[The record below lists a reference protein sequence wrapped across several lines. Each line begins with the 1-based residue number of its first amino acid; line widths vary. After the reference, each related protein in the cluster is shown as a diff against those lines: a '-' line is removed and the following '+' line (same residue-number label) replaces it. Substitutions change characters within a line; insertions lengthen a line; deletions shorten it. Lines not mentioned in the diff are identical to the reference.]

1 MNIIL
6 TERGGQLDF
15 VKVLDFGLVKEVN
28 TDTGHTVADTIPGTP
43 PYIAPERLGDPRN
56 IDCRSDLYSLGAVAF
71 NLLTG
76 KPLFEG
82 NSAMDIAYKVV
93 ANPAPRLSEF
103 VEVDAELEQLVSDC
117 LERDPAA
124 RPPSAQAIC
133 ERLQAIIRKPWTQA
147 DARDWWAQHPAL
159 LESGNV
165 DT

>member
-1 MNIIL
+1 MPTPEQTI
-6 TERGGQLDF
+6 
-15 VKVLDFGLVKEVN
+15 
-28 TDTGHTVADTIPGTP
+28 ADAIPGTP

-103 VEVDAELEQLVSDC
+103 VEDG
-117 LERDPAA
+117 RGTGAA
-124 RPPSAQAIC
+124 GQ
-133 ERLQAIIRKPWTQA
+133 RLPGA
-147 DARDWWAQHPAL
+147 
-159 LESGNV
+159 
-165 DT
+165 